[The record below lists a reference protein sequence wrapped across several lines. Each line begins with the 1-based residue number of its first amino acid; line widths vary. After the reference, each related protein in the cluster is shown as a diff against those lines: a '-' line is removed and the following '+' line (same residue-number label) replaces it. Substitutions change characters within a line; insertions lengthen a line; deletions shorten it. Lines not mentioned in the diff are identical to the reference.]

1 MKVFYS
7 YSHRDE
13 SFRAELEK
21 HLTLLKQ
28 QNLIDES
35 HDRRIAAGADIR
47 EDIDS
52 HFEQSEIIILL
63 LSPDFLLSPECNK
76 EMDRAITRQQQ
87 DDAIVIPVILR
98 PCAGMHSGISHLKAL
113 PTDGKPITTWQIVT
127 MRLLIYTVRSRE
139 RIPRQRTA
147 QRTITV

>member
-28 QNLIDES
+28 QNLIDEW

-52 HFEQSEIIILL
+52 HF
-63 LSPDFLLSPECNK
+63 
-76 EMDRAITRQQQ
+76 RAIR
-87 DDAIVIPVILR
+87 DYHPV
-98 PCAGMHSGISHLKAL
+98 A
-113 PTDGKPITTWQIVT
+113 
-127 MRLLIYTVRSRE
+127 
-139 RIPRQRTA
+139 
-147 QRTITV
+147 